1 MLDPPSTETPTPPV
15 RERARAAAG
24 VAGLIRLVA
33 IGAALMAALGCAILG
48 ALIGYLGFLVATV
61 DAPSAPR
68 LPETTT
74 LLDRRGEPLAT
85 LHTDIDRRVIPL
97 GRMPKGLIAA
107 VLATE
112 DKDFYAHGAVDPE
125 AIIRAALTNLQ
136 AGSVVEGG
144 STITQQYV
152 KNVYTSGAQ
161 TLGRKLR
168 EMALA
173 IDLED
178 RLTKD
183 QILGR
188 YLNTIFLG
196 NGAYGVEAAAG
207 RYFGRHAAD
216 LTLKESATLAGVIA
230 APSRFDPVRHTNRVE
245 RRRNYVLGELA
256 EVGFVSQHR
265 ARRLSREGLGLE
277 LPRAEPDEAPYFADH
292 VRRYLEARYG
302 KRRALAGGLTVKTTI
317 DPIWQREAERAVDA
331 YLSGSSGPQAA
342 LVAID
347 PRTGEIVAMVGGQD
361 FDRTPFNLATQA
373 ARQTGS
379 AFKTFVLAAALRQG
393 ISPETIMTG
402 PSSVTIDDPECA
414 HRGEPWEV
422 GNYGDSSAGTMP
434 IADGIA
440 YSVNTI
446 FAQLVVEVGPER
458 VARTAARMG
467 IRSPLSPV
475 CSITLGT
482 NDVTP
487 LEMTSAYATL
497 ADGGVYHEPT
507 PVRSVRES
515 DGEVVDR
522 PVDRKGE
529 RVLSPTVAGTVS
541 WALQGVVDHGTGTA
555 ASLGSRPVAGKTGTA
570 QEYANAWFC
579 GYVRQLV
586 ACVWVGY
593 PQGNIPMNGVTG
605 GSIPASIWHDF
616 MTDATRGMPV
626 RAFPEPALDSFDP
639 PTYVPLSTY
648 TSTSTYTSSPT
659 TSSSGEAGG
668 DEGDQGNQGNGH
680 AYGHDHGDD

>member
-1 MLDPPSTETPTPPV
+1 MT
-15 RERARAAAG
+15 R
-24 VAGLIRLVA
+24 LIRLVA
-33 IGAALMAALGCAILG
+33 VGVALAAALGSLIAG
-48 ALIGYLGFLVATV
+48 ALIAYLAFLVATV
-61 DAPSAPR
+61 DVPPAPR
-68 LPETTT
+68 LPQTTT
-74 LLDRRGEPLAT
+74 LLDRDGEPLAT
-85 LHTDIDRRVIPL
+85 LHTDIDRHVIPL
-97 GRMPKGLIAA
+97 GRMPKSLIAA
-107 VLATE
+107 VPATE
-112 DKDFYAHGAVDPE
+112 DKGFYAHGAVDPE
-125 AIIRAALTNLQ
+125 AIVRAALTNLQ
-136 AGSVVEGG
+136 AGGVVEGG

-183 QILGR
+183 QILAR

-196 NGAYGVEAAAG
+196 NGAYGVEAAAR

-216 LTLKESATLAGVIA
+216 LTVRQSATIAGIIA
-230 APSRFDPVRHTNRVE
+230 APSRFDPVRHPNRAE

-256 EVGFVSQHR
+256 EVGYLSEDR
-265 ARRLSREGLGLE
+265 ARRLSRKDLGLE
-277 LPRAEPDEAPYFADH
+277 RPRAEPDEAPYFADH
-292 VRRYLEARYG
+292 VRRFLEARYG
-302 KRRALAGGLTVKTTI
+302 KRRALAGGLTVRTTL
-317 DPIWQREAERAVDA
+317 DPTWQREAERAVDA
-331 YLSGSSGPQAA
+331 HLPMSTGPQAA

-379 AFKTFVLAAALRQG
+379 AFKTFVLAAALREG
-393 ISPETIMTG
+393 LSPETIMTG
-402 PSSVTIDDPECA
+402 PSAVTIDASECM

-422 GNYGDSSAGTMP
+422 GNYGDSSPGTMS

-458 VARTAARMG
+458 VARTAERMG

-475 CSITLGT
+475 CSIALGT

-507 PVRSVRES
+507 PVRSVRGS
-515 DGEVVDR
+515 DGDVVGR
-522 PVDRKGE
+522 PVDRRGE
-529 RVLSPTVAGTVS
+529 RVLSPNVADTVT

-555 ASLGSRPVAGKTGTA
+555 AALGSRPVAGKTGTA
-570 QEYANAWFC
+570 QEYTNAWFC
-579 GYVRQLV
+579 GYVRQLA

-593 PQGNIPMNGVTG
+593 PQGNIPMNGITG

-616 MTDATRGMPV
+616 MTAATRGMPV
-626 RAFPEPALDSFDP
+626 RGFPEPLLDAFGP

-648 TSTSTYTSSPT
+648 TATSTYTPPPA
-659 TSSSGEAGG
+659 TSSEDGNG
-668 DEGDQGNQGNGH
+668 DDQGEGNNGN
-680 AYGHDHGDD
+680 AYGHDHGNGND

>member
-1 MLDPPSTETPTPPV
+1 MFDLLPTETPTPAV
-15 RERARAAAG
+15 RERGPAAAG
-24 VAGLIRLVA
+24 VGRLIRLVA
-33 IGAALMAALGCAILG
+33 VGVALAAALGSLIAG
-48 ALIGYLGFLVATV
+48 ALIGYLAFLVATV
-61 DAPSAPR
+61 DVPPAPR
-68 LPETTT
+68 LPQTTT
-74 LLDRRGEPLAT
+74 LLDRDGEPLAT
-85 LHTDIDRRVIPL
+85 LHTDIDRHVIPL
-97 GRMPKGLIAA
+97 GRMPKSLIAA

-112 DKDFYAHGAVDPE
+112 DKGFYAHGAVDPE
-125 AIIRAALTNLQ
+125 AIVRAALTNLQ
-136 AGSVVEGG
+136 AGGVVEGG

-152 KNVYTSGAQ
+152 KNIYTSGAQ

-183 QILGR
+183 QILER

-196 NGAYGVEAAAG
+196 NGAYGVEAAAR

-216 LTLKESATLAGVIA
+216 LSVRQSATLAGIIA
-230 APSRFDPVRHTNRVE
+230 APSRFDPVRHPNRVE

-256 EVGFVSQHR
+256 EVGYVSEDR
-265 ARRLSREGLGLE
+265 ARRLSRHDLGLE
-277 LPRAEPDEAPYFADH
+277 RPRAGPDEAPYFADH
-292 VRRYLEARYG
+292 VRRFLEARYG
-302 KRRALAGGLTVKTTI
+302 KRRALAGGLTVRTTL
-317 DPIWQREAERAVDA
+317 DPRWQREAERAVDA
-331 YLSGSSGPQAA
+331 HLPVSSGPQAA

-393 ISPETIMTG
+393 VSPETIMTG
-402 PSSVTIDDPECA
+402 PSAVTIDDPGCM
-414 HRGEPWEV
+414 HRGEPWQV
-422 GNYGDSSAGTMP
+422 GNYGDSSAGTMS

-458 VARTAARMG
+458 VARTAERMG
-467 IRSPLSPV
+467 IRSPLAPV
-475 CSITLGT
+475 CSIALGT

-507 PVRSVRES
+507 PVRSVRGS
-515 DGEVVDR
+515 DGDVVDR
-522 PVDRKGE
+522 PVDRRGE
-529 RVLSPTVAGTVS
+529 RVLSPNVANTVT

-555 ASLGSRPVAGKTGTA
+555 ATLGSRPVAGKTGTA
-570 QEYANAWFC
+570 QEYTNAWFC
-579 GYVRQLV
+579 GYVRQLA

-593 PQGNIPMNGVTG
+593 PQGNIPMNGITG

-616 MTDATRGMPV
+616 MTAATRGMPV
-626 RAFPEPALDSFDP
+626 RGFPEPSLDAFGP

-648 TSTSTYTSSPT
+648 TSTTTYTSSPT
-659 TSSSGEAGG
+659 TSSPSGGN
-668 DEGDQGNQGNGH
+668 DEGGPGNQGNGN

>member
-1 MLDPPSTETPTPPV
+1 MFDLLPTAIPTPPT
-15 RERARAAAG
+15 RERRLVGTAVAR
-24 VAGLIRLVA
+24 VIRLVA
-33 IGAALMAALGCAILG
+33 IGAALAGALGCLIAG
-48 ALIGYLGFLVATV
+48 ALIGYVAFLVATV
-61 DAPSAPR
+61 DAPPASH
-68 LPETTT
+68 LPQTTT
-74 LLDRRGEPLAT
+74 LLDRDGEPLAT
-85 LHTDIDRRVIPL
+85 LHTDVDRRVIPL
-97 GRMPKGLIAA
+97 GRMPKSLVAA

-112 DKDFYAHGAVDPE
+112 DKGFYAHGAIDPE
-125 AIIRAALTNLQ
+125 AIVRAALTNLR
-136 AGSVVEGG
+136 AGGVVEGG

-183 QILGR
+183 QILER
-188 YLNTIFLG
+188 YLNSIFLG
-196 NGAYGVEAAAG
+196 NGAYGVEAAS
-207 RYFGRHAAD
+207 RTYFGRHASD
-216 LTLKESATLAGVIA
+216 LTVEQSATIAGIIA
-230 APSRFDPVRHTNRVE
+230 APSRFDPLRHANRVE

-256 EVGFVSQHR
+256 EVGYLSDDR
-265 ARRLSREGLGLE
+265 AHRLSRRDLGLE
-277 LPRAEPDEAPYFADH
+277 RPKREPDEAPYFADH
-292 VRRYLEARYG
+292 VRRFLEARYG
-302 KRRALAGGLTVKTTI
+302 TRRALAGGLTVKTTL
-317 DPIWQREAERAVDA
+317 DPTWQREAERAVDA
-331 YLSGSSGPQAA
+331 HLSPSIGPQGA

-379 AFKTFVLAAALRQG
+379 AFKTFVLAAALREG

-402 PSSVTIDDPECA
+402 PSAVTIDDPECA
-414 HRGEPWEV
+414 HSGEPWQV
-422 GNYGDSSAGTMP
+422 GNYGDSSAGTMS

-446 FAQLVVEVGPER
+446 FAQLVVDVGPER
-458 VARTAARMG
+458 VARTAERMG

-475 CSITLGT
+475 CSIALGT

-507 PVRSVRES
+507 PVRSVRGS
-515 DGEVVDR
+515 DGRVVDR

-529 RVLSPTVAGTVS
+529 RVLSPNVADTVT
-541 WALQGVVDHGTGTA
+541 WALEGVVDHGTGVA

-570 QEYANAWFC
+570 QEYTNAWFC

-616 MTDATRGMPV
+616 MIEAMRGMPV
-626 RAFPEPALDSFDP
+626 RGFPPPSLSAYDA

-648 TSTSTYTSSPT
+648 TSVSTYTSSYGSGS
-659 TSSSGEAGG
+659 TSSGG
-668 DEGDQGNQGNGH
+668 DRGNGH
-680 AYGHDHGDD
+680 AYGHDHGND